1 MTPVKVCT
9 VCQRPKPAD
18 ADHFYRRPKT
28 KDGLRSIC
36 IPCQKAYAK
45 SKPSSAARVKAW
57 TPLSDSGWRLVMIE
71 SEPSGESLKL
81 YIQGAIMRFER
92 TASVG
97 PGTSSHSTYAAVF
110 DRTGTR
116 YKTLGE
122 AEKAAVNV

>member
-1 MTPVKVCT
+1 VTPVKVCNI
-9 VCQRPKPAD
+9 CKKILPAD
-18 ADHFYRRPKT
+18 ADHFYRHAKT
-28 KDGLRSIC
+28 KDGFRGDC
-36 IPCQKAYAK
+36 IRCHSARAK
-45 SKPSSAARVKAW
+45 SKPTPRKNW
-57 TPLSDSGWRLVMIE
+57 TPLADDGWRLVMIE

-110 DRTGTR
+110 DTTGKR

-122 AEKAAVNV
+122 AEKAAANA